1 MLDLERPFHR
11 LIHHFVFRIFHGAGE
26 GDELQFSIP
35 ALIGIISVPAAFF
48 SISLFGKYST
58 LMLYLMRRP
67 QFDVYRASIP
77 DEHFFIVF
85 SMTVTGAIVIAKWD
99 RLFPDRQDYDNLA
112 ALPVSTR
119 QIFQAA
125 LAGLLFLAGLFA
137 VDLNLAACFIFPL
150 AVTAVF
156 NTFEA
161 YRTLFVAHAA
171 AVILASFFACF
182 GLLSVMGATVLL
194 APRRYVRIVSL
205 AVRISCALALV
216 AVLASAFSLPRL
228 LLSAE
233 PPKYL
238 AYIPSVWFLD
248 LQQVLLGRS
257 AAYTGSGMLAVEIT
271 AGLFVLSLVLYA
283 LTYHRLFTRIPETN
297 AVNAASGRD
306 AHSLLRRFL
315 DCTILRTPFQRAAY
329 HFSCKTLF
337 RSEQHCLLFGA
348 ATGIGFFVA
357 AQYGSDALTNSSRV
371 GLDHRLLAVPL
382 VLSYFIICTL
392 RVLFDLPTESKANW
406 LFRSIVDRRQNETRV
421 VGTKVIVMMIAPW
434 LIVIGL
440 PLHVL
445 AWGWSVAFLHTG
457 YVLLCSTTLAS
468 LLLTGYRK
476 IPFTCLHTASKD
488 HVLIMFIV
496 FWIGLWFFGPLNSMF
511 EWWFIQEP
519 FRFLYVLPLFAAL
532 FYGVRTVERD
542 LHEMDRTL
550 IYEDRP
556 SANIQLLNLT
566 K

>member
-35 ALIGIISVPAAFF
+35 ALMGIISVPAAFF

-67 QFDVYRASIP
+67 AFDVYRASIP

-85 SMTVTGAIVIAKWD
+85 SMTVTGAIVISKWD

-125 LAGLLFLAGLFA
+125 LAALLFLAALFA

-161 YRTLFVAHAA
+161 YRTLFVAHAS
-171 AVILASFFACF
+171 AVLVASFFACF

-194 APRRYVRIVSL
+194 TPRRYVRIVSL
-205 AVRISCALALV
+205 AVRISCTLALV

-228 LLSAE
+228 LLSSE

-248 LQQVLLGRS
+248 MQQVLLGRD
-257 AAYTGSGMLAVEIT
+257 ALYTGSGMLAVEIT
-271 AGLFVLSLVLYA
+271 AGLFVLSVLFYA
-283 LTYHRLFTRIPETN
+283 LTYRRLFTRIPETN
-297 AVNAASGRD
+297 AVNAVSGRD
-306 AHSLLRRFL
+306 SHGLLRRFV
-315 DCTILRTPFQRAAY
+315 DDTILRTPFQRAAY
-329 HFSCKTLF
+329 HFTCKTLF
-337 RSEQHCLLFGA
+337 RSERHCLLFGA

-357 AQYGSDALTNSSRV
+357 AQYGSGALTNPTHV
-371 GLDHRLLAVPL
+371 GVDHRLLAVPL
-382 VLSYFIICTL
+382 VLSYFIACTL
-392 RVLFDLPTESKANW
+392 RVLFTCRLKATPIGCSDPS
-406 LFRSIVDRRQNETRV
+406 SIAARTRLV
-421 VGTKVIVMMIAPW
+421 S
-434 LIVIGL
+434 
-440 PLHVL
+440 
-445 AWGWSVAFLHTG
+445 WGPKS
-457 YVLLCSTTLAS
+457 SS
-468 LLLTGYRK
+468 
-476 IPFTCLHTASKD
+476 
-488 HVLIMFIV
+488 
-496 FWIGLWFFGPLNSMF
+496 
-511 EWWFIQEP
+511 
-519 FRFLYVLPLFAAL
+519 
-532 FYGVRTVERD
+532 
-542 LHEMDRTL
+542 
-550 IYEDRP
+550 
-556 SANIQLLNLT
+556 
-566 K
+566 